1 VTATGADRHVGI
13 MVLQSLMIMV
23 WYIYI
28 STNVASLRHRTSIP
42 SAMADSF
49 SDCSSIR
56 IKVARY
62 TVDKKLQELES
73 KDPQV
78 KIGDWEYLQAL
89 PRYGIYE
96 PEPES
101 ESESAQQGDDSALL
115 QGVDEP
121 LELPPLI
128 PTHPDASNISWSN
141 LLKGLKDGVLDAKPS
156 VPPESRKPK
165 FPPDH
170 LVYPPWYYVA
180 IIGAGVAGL
189 RTAKLLQDKGIPY
202 KIFEASNRPGGRL
215 FTYHFSPEEND
226 YYDVGAMRF
235 PKNDANK
242 RTFELFDELGLTR
255 DGKVV
260 DYVFS
265 NDDNIRFYNSEC

>member
-1 VTATGADRHVGI
+1 
-13 MVLQSLMIMV
+13 
-23 WYIYI
+23 
-28 STNVASLRHRTSIP
+28 
-42 SAMADSF
+42 MADSF
-49 SDCSSIR
+49 SDSSSVR

-62 TVDKKLQELES
+62 SVNKKLQELES
-73 KDPQV
+73 KNPQV
-78 KIGDWEYLQAL
+78 KIGDWKYLQAL

-96 PEPES
+96 PDPETEP
-101 ESESAQQGDDSALL
+101 ESAQQGDDSALL

-128 PTHPDASNISWSN
+128 PTHPDASNISWNS
-141 LLKGLKDGVLDAKPS
+141 LLKGLKDGVFDAKPS
-156 VPPESRKPK
+156 VPPEDRKPK
-165 FPPDH
+165 FPPEK
-170 LVYPPWYYVA
+170 LIYPPWYYVA

-189 RTAKLLQDKGIPY
+189 RTAKLLQDKGIPF

-215 FTYHFSPEEND
+215 FTYQFSSEEND

-255 DGKVV
+255 DGKIVE
-260 DYVFS
+260 YVFS
-265 NDDNIRFYNSEC
+265 IDENIRFYNGECRTCVWWPRGSRTMHRYQVRREASQYSRRSLQR

>member
-1 VTATGADRHVGI
+1 
-13 MVLQSLMIMV
+13 
-23 WYIYI
+23 
-28 STNVASLRHRTSIP
+28 
-42 SAMADSF
+42 MADSF

-96 PEPES
+96 PEPEP
-101 ESESAQQGDDSALL
+101 EPESAQQGDDSALL

-121 LELPPLI
+121 FGAPRAPSHSDLELPPLI
-128 PTHPDASNISWSN
+128 PTHPDASHISWSN
-141 LLKGLKDGVLDAKPS
+141 LFKGLKDGVLDAKPS
-156 VPPESRKPK
+156 VPPEHRKPSVPPEHRKPQFPPERPQFPPEKPK
-165 FPPDH
+165 FPPDQ

-215 FTYHFSPEEND
+215 FTYHFSSEEND

-255 DGKVV
+255 DGKIV
-260 DYVFS
+260 DYVLS
-265 NDDNIRFYNSEC
+265 KENNICFYNSEC

>member
-1 VTATGADRHVGI
+1 MT
-13 MVLQSLMIMV
+13 
-23 WYIYI
+23 
-28 STNVASLRHRTSIP
+28 
-42 SAMADSF
+42 DSF

-89 PRYGIYE
+89 PRYGVYE
-96 PEPES
+96 PEPEPEP
-101 ESESAQQGDDSALL
+101 ESMSAQPRDDSALL
-115 QGVDEP
+115 QDEP

-128 PTHPDASNISWSN
+128 PTHPDASNISWSS
-141 LLKGLKDGVLDAKPS
+141 LLKSMKDGVLDAKPPPKKPPGRF
-156 VPPESRKPK
+156 PPEGPQYPPEKPK
-165 FPPDH
+165 FPPDR

-215 FTYHFSPEEND
+215 FTYHFSAEEND

-255 DGKVV
+255 DGKIV

-265 NDDNIRFYNSEC
+265 IDENIRFYNSEC